1 VHCECVAVLHRVT
14 ARSGALRCVAVCC
27 SVLQCVAVCCSVLQC
42 VAVRCSVMQ
51 PASSA
56 AVRNSSSTLRT
67 SFLSTACCSVLQ
79 YLAMCRTL
87 LQCVAVCCGVLQ
99 CVAVCCSMLLSARRV
114 VCCSVLQCVA
124 LCYSVLQCVAMCCSV
139 LLPWVATFVVSSS
152 MQRLP
157 HAPSL
162 PLFISKVRLFN
173 DRLFPLFQ
181 LPRLQCCHT
190 IHEHLCTY

>member
-1 VHCECVAVLHRVT
+1 M
-14 ARSGALRCVAVCC
+14 
-27 SVLQCVAVCCSVLQC
+27 LQCVAVCCSVLQC
-42 VAVRCSVMQ
+42 YVTCIISSCAQFLIHAPYIFFVNCMLQYVAVYCSV
-51 PASSA
+51 SHFA
-56 AVRNSSSTLRT
+56 AVCYGGLR
-67 SFLSTACCSVLQ
+67 
-79 YLAMCRTL
+79 
-87 LQCVAVCCGVLQ
+87 
-99 CVAVCCSMLLSARRV
+99 CVAVCCSA
-114 VCCSVLQCVA
+114 LQCVA
-124 LCYSVLQCVAMCCSV
+124 LCYSVLQCVATCCSV

-190 IHEHLCTY
+190 IHEHLCT